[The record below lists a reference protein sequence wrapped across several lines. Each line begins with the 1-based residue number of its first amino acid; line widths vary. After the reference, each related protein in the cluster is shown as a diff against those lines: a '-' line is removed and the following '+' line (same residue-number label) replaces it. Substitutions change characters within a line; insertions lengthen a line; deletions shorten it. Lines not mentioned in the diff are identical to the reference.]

1 MKRKIVYTDA
11 PPEVDEAIDY
21 AVKHNL
27 FLTKQQFLD
36 LMEKSKNTATT
47 PKPRRSNLKKVAAM
61 L

>member
-27 FLTKQQFLD
+27 FITKQQFFD
-36 LMEKSKNTATT
+36 LLENSKQKPIKSRIVPAYRREMEYA
-47 PKPRRSNLKKVAAM
+47 
-61 L
+61 